1 MKTEKKI
8 LKYFIE
14 TKTEKTIRELS
25 KEIKSDYKITH
36 TAIKRL
42 IEKNIISS
50 KKVGKSILCGLNN
63 NYNIQIYEV
72 ENQRKDELLKNKNL
86 NQLYLEVM
94 NKINSNF
101 FIFLV
106 FGSYANKRQTNKS
119 DIDLIFISNEKN
131 FEKRIG
137 NILELL
143 PIKTH
148 FFVFSEEEFIR
159 MKDSKELN
167 VVKEVI
173 NNNIILHGTE
183 NYYKL
188 KNA

>member
-1 MKTEKKI
+1 
-8 LKYFIE
+8 
-14 TKTEKTIRELS
+14 
-25 KEIKSDYKITH
+25 
-36 TAIKRL
+36 
-42 IEKNIISS
+42 
-50 KKVGKSILCGLNN
+50 
-63 NYNIQIYEV
+63 
-72 ENQRKDELLKNKNL
+72 NQRKDELLKNKNL